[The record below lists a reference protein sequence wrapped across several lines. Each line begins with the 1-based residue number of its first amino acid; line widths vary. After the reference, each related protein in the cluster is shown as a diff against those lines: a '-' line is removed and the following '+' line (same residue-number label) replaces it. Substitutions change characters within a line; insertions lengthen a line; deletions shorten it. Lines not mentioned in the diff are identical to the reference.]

1 MTGDAPFR
9 VLMTCGVFEPGFR
22 AGGPVRSIAGIVDT
36 LSEKIDLTLV
46 TSDRD
51 LGATEPYPG
60 LSGRWV
66 PRGRAKIFY
75 LDIRS
80 VRQWFRLLKQL
91 RAQRYDLLY
100 VNSFWSPVFT
110 AVPVLAAR
118 LGLIR
123 ARQVLVAPRG
133 ELARAALDQKK
144 RKKRVAFRW
153 WRFLLGGLPLTWH
166 ASSAL
171 EAGDIQAA
179 IPGARVHTSL
189 NQVSLPKEPL
199 AISAAPDPIL
209 RLVFIGRIS
218 PMKNL
223 DLVIRAA
230 GLLRSPAKLD
240 IYGPR
245 TDPDY
250 WAFCQRL
257 MKDGRTGAEV
267 EYRGEL
273 PPDQVRAT
281 FARYDAFVFP
291 TRGENFGHVIAE
303 SLSASCPVICSAN
316 TPWSATLAGGGGIV
330 VDELNA
336 EAFAAELEKLARRP
350 PAERDALRAEAGEAY
365 RAWRTG
371 SGSDNIL
378 DLVAVS

>member
-1 MTGDAPFR
+1 MTGHAPFR
-9 VLMTCGVFEPGFR
+9 VLMTSGFFEPGFR
-22 AGGPVRSIAGIVDT
+22 AGGPIRSIAGIVDT
-36 LSEKIDLTLV
+36 LSEQIDLTLV
-46 TSDRD
+46 TGDRD
-51 LGATEPYPG
+51 LGATEPYPR
-60 LSGRWV
+60 LSGTWV

-80 VRQWFRLLKQL
+80 VRQWWGLLRQL
-91 RAQRYDLLY
+91 RSQRFDLLY

-110 AVPVLAAR
+110 AVPILAVR

-123 ARQVLVAPRG
+123 ARQVLLAPRG
-133 ELARAALDQKK
+133 ELAGAALEQKK
-144 RKKRVAFRW
+144 RKKRIAFRS
-153 WRFLLGGLPLTWH
+153 WRFLLRSVPLTWH
-166 ASSAL
+166 ASSEL
-171 EAGDIQAA
+171 EAGDIRSAV
-179 IPGARVHTSL
+179 PGAVVHTST
-189 NQVSLPKEPL
+189 NQVALPREPL
-199 AISAAPDPIL
+199 RIETTAEPTL
-209 RLVFIGRIS
+209 RLVFVGRIS

-230 GLLRSPAKLD
+230 GLLRSPATLD
-240 IYGPR
+240 IFGPR

-257 MKDGRTGAEV
+257 MKDARNGAEI

-303 SLSASCPVICSAN
+303 SLSASCPVICSGN
-316 TPWSATLAGGGGIV
+316 TPWNATLANGGGVV

-336 EAFAAELEKLARRP
+336 EAFAAELERLARRT
-350 PAERDALRAEAGEAY
+350 PAERRELRGRAGQAY
-365 RAWRTG
+365 RSWRSG
-371 SGSDNIL
+371 AGSDNIL